1 MFATGFFIFVVCSI
15 LGWIWEVFLNIV
27 CCGQYVNR
35 GILYGPWLPI
45 YGVGAL
51 IVLFIVI
58 NVREPLKIFIISAAA
73 CGMLEYMTSYIME
86 ALWKMRW
93 WNYSG
98 AFSVNGRINLLV
110 LLVFG
115 CIGLIFNYVLVPN
128 LDRIYNYAVD
138 PSKMVVMVVLCIILA
153 DFVYAQIHPNIAS
166 MSSHHPF

>member
-15 LGWIWEVFLNIV
+15 LGWIWEVFLNII

-51 IVLFIVI
+51 MVLFIAI
-58 NVREPLKIFIISAAA
+58 NVKEPLKIFIISAAA
-73 CGMLEYMTSYIME
+73 CGTLEYTISYVME
-86 ALWKMRW
+86 FLWKMRW

-98 AFSVNGRINLLV
+98 TFSVNGRINLLV

-115 CIGLIFNYVLVPN
+115 CIGLLFNYFLVPN
-128 LDRIYNYAVD
+128 LNKIYLYAAR
-138 PSKMVVMVVLCIILA
+138 PSKTVIWVVAFIIFA